1 MNEKPI
7 EEDTMRYVLNVQIL
21 FIWLLLTL
29 RSTMILA
36 GTPEIIS
43 VKKIWDQAPHNAFTD
58 LIRFQDKWYCTFREA
73 QLHAKGED
81 GKIRV
86 IVSTTGEKWESAGLL
101 SEKGVD
107 LRDPKL
113 SVMPDGR
120 LMLVCGGS
128 IYDKDVYQTRSPR
141 VAFSRDGHNWTS
153 PQKVLAED
161 HWLWRVTWYK
171 GTAYCVSK
179 LGIGKN
185 PRRVILYSSKD
196 GLEWEWITE
205 FEIPAFPNETT
216 LRFMPDGE
224 MIALMRR
231 NKTGW
236 IGSSHQPYKKWK
248 WHDTKHRLGGPN
260 FIRLP
265 NGEFWAGSR
274 SYQGEVK
281 TVLAK
286 MTRDS
291 YETVL
296 ILPSGGD
303 TSYPGMVWHDDILRM
318 SYYSSH
324 EGKTSI
330 YLVKIR
336 FKQ

>member
-1 MNEKPI
+1 MLLI
-7 EEDTMRYVLNVQIL
+7 LRYPV
-21 FIWLLLTL
+21 
-29 RSTMILA
+29 ILA
-36 GTPEIIS
+36 STPEIIS
-43 VKKIWDQAPHNAFTD
+43 VNKIWDQAPHNAFTD
-58 LIRFQDKWYCTFREA
+58 LIRFQDRWYCTFREA
-73 QLHAKGED
+73 QQHAGGED

-86 IVSTTGEKWESAGLL
+86 IVSTTGDKWESAALIT
-101 SEKGVD
+101 EMGVD

-113 SVMPDGR
+113 SVTPDSR
-120 LMLVCGGS
+120 LMLVAGGS
-128 IYDKDVYQTRSPR
+128 IFDGDVYQTRSPR
-141 VAFSRDGHNWTS
+141 VAFPHDGYNWTS

-161 HWLWRVTWYK
+161 HWLWRVTWYR
-171 GTAYCVSK
+171 GTAYSVSK
-179 LGIGKN
+179 LGTGKN
-185 PRRVILYSSKD
+185 PRRVMLYSSKD

-236 IGSSHQPYKKWK
+236 IGSSHPPYTKWN
-248 WHDTKHRLGGPN
+248 WHDAKHHTGDPN
-260 FIRLP
+260 LIRLP
-265 NGEFWAGSR
+265 NNELWAGCR
-274 SYQGEVK
+274 SYAGGAK

-291 YETVL
+291 YEPVL
-296 ILPSGGD
+296 TMPSGGD
-303 TSYPGMVWHDDILRM
+303 TSYPGMVWHDDILWM

-330 YLVKIR
+330 YLAKIR
-336 FKQ
+336 FKP